1 MLRKLSKNHKKRRLL
16 LFLIVLFFSIY
27 LVVSSRENFG
37 RQWSEISEGESF
49 LECRF
54 FKPAIGDSWYKPKD
68 LSSPVT
74 RYDFENC
81 SSLTRRQKS
90 VVALLRN
97 SCRSNIEIFSS
108 CKATSITLK
117 FPDSSGSNVIQF
129 TMNTSRDVGLIKVP
143 GLGLE
148 RRDFSIDK
156 KRTNNMAKWGEGAK
170 RLEFELRPVH
180 SSCEYRF
187 SGNTYIVRAYHMGNL
202 GHFYE
207 TIFRLYLELKNRSDL
222 VSVRQIII
230 LNAGKEVPYVAL
242 LEQLFPKV
250 QIISPWHFS
259 KKLVC
264 VSNGI
269 FVGFPNHALG
279 RADTSHEETKFFHD
293 FLRERFKLKRTREF
307 SGNSRPLV
315 VFMSRNSLPDS
326 NRARR
331 YLNNEAK
338 LAEILTKQTKWD
350 VQIVSMQN
358 LKFQEQAQLM
368 YETSMLVS
376 VHTAGFY
383 NVLFM
388 QSGSIAIQINV
399 AGTHFGTIEYEHRP
413 QEPFWIRGMW
423 QTPVERICSH
433 RAVIFLELWAEP
445 DPLHSKKFVGHKKMG
460 HEIALEYKKWASTN
474 IEDFED
480 KWKLCGRDDAF
491 FDCFDGIANEMRA
504 HSTADTLF
512 IKPSKFMSLIHPYI
526 PCVEKGY
533 CKQ

>member
-1 MLRKLSKNHKKRRLL
+1 
-16 LFLIVLFFSIY
+16 
-27 LVVSSRENFG
+27 
-37 RQWSEISEGESF
+37 
-49 LECRF
+49 
-54 FKPAIGDSWYKPKD
+54 
-68 LSSPVT
+68 
-74 RYDFENC
+74 
-81 SSLTRRQKS
+81 
-90 VVALLRN
+90 
-97 SCRSNIEIFSS
+97 
-108 CKATSITLK
+108 
-117 FPDSSGSNVIQF
+117 
-129 TMNTSRDVGLIKVP
+129 MNTSRDVGLIKVP

-187 SGNTYIVRAYHMGNL
+187 SGNT
-202 GHFYE
+202 
-207 TIFRLYLELKNRSDL
+207 SDL

-242 LEQLFPKV
+242 LEQLFPK
-250 QIISPWHFS
+250 
-259 KKLVC
+259 
-264 VSNGI
+264 
-269 FVGFPNHALG
+269 
-279 RADTSHEETKFFHD
+279 
-293 FLRERFKLKRTREF
+293 
-307 SGNSRPLV
+307 
-315 VFMSRNSLPDS
+315 
-326 NRARR
+326 
-331 YLNNEAK
+331 
-338 LAEILTKQTKWD
+338 
-350 VQIVSMQN
+350 N